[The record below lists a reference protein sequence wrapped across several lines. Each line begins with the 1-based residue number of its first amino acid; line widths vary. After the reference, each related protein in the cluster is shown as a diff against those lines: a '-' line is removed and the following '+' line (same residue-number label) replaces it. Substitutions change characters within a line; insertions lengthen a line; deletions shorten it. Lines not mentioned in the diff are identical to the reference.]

1 MARLGFVAQGLSCV
15 MDAPGGAAS
24 ADAVA
29 VRAGLGRIIALHHQS
44 ATPCHIH

>member
-1 MARLGFVAQGLSCV
+1 MECLVQHNAGLGFVAQGLSCV

-29 VRAGLGRIIALHHQS
+29 VRVGLGRSVVPRSLK
-44 ATPCHIH
+44 